1 MVGTT
6 EISDNLFSYQFP
18 TNSQYWLFP
27 VISWG
32 SSSVWFFVFQNSIFF
47 IRSTKF
53 PDKFLYWKHQLS
65 QLGPSQELSVKVII
79 WIMKPKYT
87 PKWFAPKENRQ
98 KVVPTCLHFTSVA
111 EKIADYVQADRIQQ
125 ICKWIRQIHVC
136 YKTSVQFCRTC
147 WFSAIIIPLFQ
158 NISIVFNHYQE
169 ISLKMIN
176 AHKNTQ
182 GPVI

>member
-1 MVGTT
+1 
-6 EISDNLFSYQFP
+6 
-18 TNSQYWLFP
+18 
-27 VISWG
+27 
-32 SSSVWFFVFQNSIFF
+32 
-47 IRSTKF
+47 
-53 PDKFLYWKHQLS
+53 
-65 QLGPSQELSVKVII
+65 
-79 WIMKPKYT
+79 MKPKYT

-125 ICKWIRQIHVC
+125 ICKWIRQIHIC

-147 WFSAIIIPLFQ
+147 WFSATIIPLFH
-158 NISIVFNHYQE
+158 NISIVFNHYQK

-182 GPVI
+182 GPVIKSCLQKSKAQKHSTNKNTQKLQIYGSYNLVGRNNVWLAKIASDIILFHLWCEQLPN